1 VGWIGTKF
9 IGHPERRG
17 AASRPPESKDLPH
30 RSPRHRS
37 QRLSRTILSLLVAL
51 LFTPPSRAQSPL
63 ILTLTL
69 HDTIQPISAQYLHRG
84 LAEAAA
90 RHASLVVLSL
100 DTPGGLLD
108 STRAMVADIENSPVP
123 VAVLIGPTGA
133 RASSAGFFLLE
144 AADVAAMLPSTNA
157 GASDPILKE
166 KLENDASAFL
176 RSITVPRHRNT
187 QAAET
192 AVRDSRSFSAD
203 ECLQLHL
210 IDTVTPSQSAL
221 IAALNGRTIQRFD
234 GRSQTLNLAAPTLA
248 SIAPSFRERWLTRL
262 TDPNLAVLLLLLGIF
277 LIYAEFNAPG
287 TVIPGALGTLLVM
300 LAFFG
305 LNLLPVRHTAVALV
319 VAGLALLILEFKIPS
334 HFILAVCGIAVL
346 ILGLSTLVD
355 APIAELRVHLATAI
369 ATGAGFGIVTFFLG
383 WVALRARRN
392 KVLVGPQAMVG
403 RLALVRTPL
412 APTGQVEVRG
422 ELWQAALSG
431 GGFSPAGASVIV
443 REVAGLQLLVDS
455 VTGAAE

>member
-1 VGWIGTKF
+1 
-9 IGHPERRG
+9 
-17 AASRPPESKDLPH
+17 
-30 RSPRHRS
+30 
-37 QRLSRTILSLLVAL
+37 
-51 LFTPPSRAQSPL
+51 
-63 ILTLTL
+63 
-69 HDTIQPISAQYLHRG
+69 
-84 LAEAAA
+84 
-90 RHASLVVLSL
+90 
-100 DTPGGLLD
+100 
-108 STRAMVADIENSPVP
+108 MVADIENSPVP
-123 VAVLIGPTGA
+123 VAVLIGPAGA
-133 RASSAGFFLLE
+133 RAGSAGFFLLQ
-144 AADVAAMLPSTNA
+144 AADVAALLPSTNA
-157 GASDPILKE
+157 GASHPILEGRTLDPILKE

-203 ECLQLHL
+203 ACLQLHL
-210 IDTVTPSQSAL
+210 IDTVVPSQSAL

-234 GRSQTLNLAAPTLA
+234 GRSQTLNLASATLA

-287 TVIPGALGTLLVM
+287 TVVPGALGTLLVM

-319 VAGLALLILEFKIPS
+319 VAGLALLILEFKVPS
-334 HFILAVCGIAVL
+334 HGILAVSGIAVL

-392 KVLVGPQAMVG
+392 KVLVGPHAMVG

-412 APTGQVEVRG
+412 APTGQVELRG
-422 ELWQAALSG
+422 ELWQAALAG
-431 GGFSPAGASVIV
+431 GGLSPAGAQVIV
-443 REVAGLQLLVDS
+443 RAVDGLQLLVDS